1 MLRLTRQ
8 AALRFAIVFII
19 CAFGSAFANEP
30 KSASGGSFVYVISNN
45 LDTTPGVQNTV
56 VAFRRDRTNGLLT
69 SLGVFPTGGKGGR
82 IAAVAAS
89 QNALVTDGEFLYAV
103 NPGSNTISAFEIE
116 ADGRLKLVGAPV
128 PSGGVFPIALALK
141 KGLLYVGNANSP
153 NYTGFTVK
161 DGVLTALPNSTVTLQ
176 KGDQSADLLFNSA
189 GDLLIGTRGSG
200 GAIDAFRV
208 SAKGLLTRAAE
219 VRDQAGVVGAAFNP
233 AFPQVLVATL
243 SDAPAVSSFLV
254 SPQGQLKAVDKVVT
268 QALVDPCWVVFS
280 RDGLTAWAANFYT
293 STISQFSVG
302 SNGKIALQG
311 VYSSADIGYGSSD
324 LALDSSG
331 QYLYQLLDV
340 TPKINI
346 LKVTGE
352 ATNGGLRSV
361 GVVGLPALS
370 APLGLVVVD
379 P

>member
-1 MLRLTRQ
+1 MLMLSRPT
-8 AALRFAIVFII
+8 ALRFAISLII
-19 CAFGSAFANEP
+19 CAFGSAFAQEA
-30 KSASGGSFVYVISNN
+30 KAETGDSFVYVITNH
-45 LDTTPGVQNTV
+45 LDTTPGAQNTV
-56 VAFRRDRTNGLLT
+56 VAYRRDPATGLLT
-69 SLGVFPTGGKGGR
+69 DLGIFPTGGKGGR

-103 NPGSNTISAFEIE
+103 NPGSNNISAFAIQ
-116 ADGRLKLVGAPV
+116 ADGSLKLVGAPV
-128 PSGGVFPIALALK
+128 ASGGVFPITLALK

-153 NYTGFTVK
+153 NYTGFSVK
-161 DGVLTALPNSTVTLQ
+161 NGVLTALPNSTVTLQ
-176 KGDQSADLLFNSA
+176 KGDSPADLLFNAA
-189 GDLLIGTRGSG
+189 GDVLVGTRGSG
-200 GAIDAFRV
+200 AAIDAFRV
-208 SAKGLLTRAAE
+208 GAEGHLTRASE
-219 VRDQAGVVGAAFNP
+219 LRDQAGVVGAAFNP

-243 SDAPAVSSFLV
+243 SDAPAVSSYLV
-254 SPQGQLKAVDKVVT
+254 SPKGDLKAVDQVVT
-268 QALVDPCWVVFS
+268 QDLVDPCWVTFS
-280 RDGLTAWAANFYT
+280 HDGLTAWAANFYT

-302 SNGKIALQG
+302 SDGKIARRG

-352 ATNGGLRSV
+352 STNGGLRSV

-379 P
+379 R

>member
-1 MLRLTRQ
+1 MLKLTRQ
-8 AALRFAIVFII
+8 AALRFAIVFIV
-19 CAFGSAFANEP
+19 CALGSAFAEEP
-30 KSASGGSFVYVISNN
+30 KSASGGSFVYVISNH

-56 VAFRRDRTNGLLT
+56 VAFRRDPANGLLT
-69 SLGVFPTGGKGGR
+69 DLGVFPTGGIGGR

-89 QNALVTDGEFLYAV
+89 QHALATDGEFLYAV
-103 NPGSNTISAFEIE
+103 NPGSNTISAFAIQ

-128 PSGGVFPIALALK
+128 PSGGVFPITLALK

-161 DGVLTALPNSTVTLQ
+161 NGVLTALPNSTVTLQ
-176 KGDQSADLLFNSA
+176 KGDSAGDLLFNSA
-189 GDLLIGTRGSG
+189 GDVLIGTRGSG
-200 GAIDAFRV
+200 SAIDAFRV
-208 SAKGLLTRAAE
+208 GADGHLTRASE
-219 VRDQAGVVGAAFNP
+219 LRGQAGVVGAAFNP

-268 QALVDPCWVVFS
+268 QNLVDPCWVVFS

-293 STISQFSVG
+293 STISQFSVA
-302 SNGKIALQG
+302 SDGKIALRG

-324 LALDSSG
+324 LALNSSG

-352 ATNGGLRSV
+352 ATNGGLRSI
-361 GVVGLPALS
+361 GVVGLPPLS

-379 P
+379 R